1 LSTTYYSKIL
11 VMQIPL
17 NNPRTVFLSILL
29 AIVFVS
35 HAQTAS
41 IKPVN
46 LCCEFM
52 ENPLGVDV
60 VSPVLSWTLSAT
72 NSKNRGVRQS
82 AYQVLVATA
91 SELLNKDE
99 GDLWNSG
106 KVISDLMG
114 QIKYTGRALLSSQ
127 KCWWKVKVWDE
138 NGATSAWSEPVNWTM
153 GIIHE
158 KDWNAKWISAPGAE
172 KYALVFKSARKDFS
186 MHRDIPEFRTRAPR
200 AGDPNY
206 SSMLLRREFD
216 AKAKLLRAVMHIS
229 GLGHYEVSVNGAKV
243 GNYIQSPG
251 WSDYHKTILYDTYD
265 VTQRVKTGQNA
276 IGIILSNGM
285 YNIQADSVRYVKFL
299 NTFGPLKAIAHLRL
313 EYADGSVQTIG
324 SDSTWQVSPGP
335 VTYSNIFGG
344 EDYDAR
350 LAQEGWNSPMFNA
363 DTRWASALESPG
375 PGGELK
381 GLSCS
386 APPIKA
392 IETLTPV
399 EITRLKP
406 NLWIYDLGQN
416 ASIMPEISVKGTKG
430 SYIRIIPAEL
440 IKPDGTIDR
449 ASATQDG
456 IRPAWWQYT
465 LVSKGSETWFPQFF
479 YQGGRYLQ
487 VELFPAAGDTT
498 LPVVERLKGIVVHSS
513 ATPIGTFSCSNELF
527 NRIYTL
533 VRWAQRS
540 NMMSIMTDCPHRE
553 KLGWLE
559 QYHLN
564 GPSLR
569 YNFDLVTLFRKGMN
583 DMSDSQLEN
592 GFVPNIAPEFFIAS
606 TDELTDGFRNSPEWG
621 SSFIIVPWQQYLFSG
636 DISLLSRYY
645 EKMKRYV
652 AFLASTAKDNIINFG
667 LGDWYD
673 LGPKAP
679 WGSQLTPIP
688 LTATAIYYYDNQIMA
703 QTANLLGKTEDA
715 KFFEQQA
722 DAIRASFNKE
732 FFKAEGGS
740 YSTGSQTANA
750 MPLFL
755 GITEPQHRKSVVE
768 TIVSDIR
775 KRGNA
780 FTSGDVGYR
789 FLLSAL
795 AMEGYSSVIFDMN
808 NQSEK
813 PGYGYQ
819 LKMGAT
825 SLTEKWD
832 AGVGDFGSQNHFML
846 GQINEWFFHDLV
858 GIGVE
863 PDGAG
868 FRKIIIKPI
877 MVGDITW
884 VKGSYQSVSGLI
896 SSAWKR
902 DKNQF
907 MLDISIPANTT
918 ATVYLPTLKEADAKE
933 SGMQAAKAKG
943 VKFLKAENGNQV
955 YEIVSGNYQFIVK
968 IPK

>member
-1 LSTTYYSKIL
+1 
-11 VMQIPL
+11 
-17 NNPRTVFLSILL
+17 
-29 AIVFVS
+29 
-35 HAQTAS
+35 
-41 IKPVN
+41 
-46 LCCEFM
+46 
-52 ENPLGVDV
+52 
-60 VSPVLSWTLSAT
+60 
-72 NSKNRGVRQS
+72 
-82 AYQVLVATA
+82 
-91 SELLNKDE
+91 
-99 GDLWNSG
+99 
-106 KVISDLMG
+106 
-114 QIKYTGRALLSSQ
+114 
-127 KCWWKVKVWDE
+127 
-138 NGATSAWSEPVNWTM
+138 
-153 GIIHE
+153 
-158 KDWNAKWISAPGAE
+158 
-172 KYALVFKSARKDFS
+172 
-186 MHRDIPEFRTRAPR
+186 
-200 AGDPNY
+200 
-206 SSMLLRREFD
+206 
-216 AKAKLLRAVMHIS
+216 
-229 GLGHYEVSVNGAKV
+229 VNGAKV

-265 VTQRVKTGQNA
+265 VTQQVKTGQNA